1 MNGFVKES
9 QSTLKFAPKS
19 KHRNHQNMASGLFK
33 TSLVKKFWMS
43 ITGIFLITFLTVH
56 CIVNAAIFFDLI
68 NVDDN
73 GKTFNLWAHFMG
85 TNLIIRTMEIVL
97 FLGLILHIV
106 DGLMLYFENRKA
118 RPIKYA
124 YEKANASSKW
134 YSRSMAL
141 LGTLI
146 LLFLILHLYHFW
158 LKTRFVHN
166 LQKMSID
173 GHLYEDLFKEMQIV
187 FSNPLVVII
196 YVLGCFSLFWHLL
209 HGFKSAFQSL
219 GFNHSKYKKQI
230 ELLGDAFSVIIPTIF
245 ALMPIALYFGWVA

>member
-1 MNGFVKES
+1 
-9 QSTLKFAPKS
+9 
-19 KHRNHQNMASGLFK
+19 MASGLFK

-43 ITGIFLITFLTVH
+43 LTGIFLITFLMVH
-56 CIVNAAIFFDLI
+56 CIVNAAIFFDLV
-68 NVDDN
+68 NVNDD

-85 TNLIIRTMEIVL
+85 HNLIIRTMEIVL

-106 DGLMLYFENRKA
+106 DGLMIYFENRKA
-118 RPIKYA
+118 RPVKYA
-124 YEKANASSKW
+124 YEKANTSSKW

-158 LKTRFVHN
+158 FKTRITHHLEVPT
-166 LQKMSID
+166 KMLID
-173 GHLYEDLFKEMQIV
+173 GHLYEDLFGEMKLV
-187 FSNPLVVII
+187 FKNPLIVII

-230 ELLGDAFSVIIPTIF
+230 ELVGDAFSVIIPTIF
-245 ALMPIALYFGWVA
+245 ALMPIALYFQWVV